1 MRKSGYTRHTTHY
14 GYDYD
19 FYYNMVTTENIIKT
33 QMQIVCS
40 KAELL
45 KGIQIVQSAVSSK
58 STLPVLTNILIETKT
73 NQLKLAATDL
83 EVGVRCFIKAEVVKE
98 GALTVPAKT
107 FSDFVKTLPDNQEIK
122 ITTEDATRMDVR
134 SGKTRCVLLGLPK
147 EDFPVLP
154 EFPEDNSVA
163 MEAKTLLEMI
173 RKTSFAASTDETR
186 YILNG
191 VYFILDKGIARMV
204 ATDGRR
210 LSYMARPVQEKKTNV
225 SVIIPSKAIR
235 EVERLLVTEGLGADV
250 VKISVTENQVA
261 FKLLDTVVISR
272 LIDGHFPNYDQVI
285 PKSAE
290 IRVQL
295 AAKDLLMMTQ
305 RAALGSGDRGGA
317 VRFIL
322 EKGRLRATGSAQG
335 RVEVEDELPV
345 DYAGATLEIAF
356 NPQFVVDVLKNGD
369 ASQVWLELTTSLNP
383 GVIRP
388 VGDDQMLSVIMPMRV

>member
-1 MRKSGYTRHTTHY
+1 
-14 GYDYD
+14 
-19 FYYNMVTTENIIKT
+19 
-33 QMQIVCS
+33 MQIVCS
-40 KAELL
+40 KSELL

-58 STLPVLTNILIETKT
+58 STLPVLSNILIETRA

-83 EVGVRCFIKAEVVKE
+83 EVGVRCLIKAEIVKE

-107 FSDFVKTLPDNQEIK
+107 FSDFVKTLPDTQEIK
-122 ITTEDATRMDVR
+122 ILMEDATRMEVR

-154 EFPEDNSVA
+154 EFPEENSVV
-163 MEAKTLLEMI
+163 MESKTLLDMI
-173 RKTSFAASTDETR
+173 RKTSFSASIDETR

-191 VYFILDKGIARMV
+191 VYFILDKGTARMV

-210 LSYMARPVQEKKTNV
+210 LAFMARPVQEKKINLA
-225 SVIIPSKAIR
+225 VIIPSKAIH
-235 EVERLLVTEGLGADV
+235 EVERLLLTEGMGTDT

-261 FKLLDTVVISR
+261 FKIDETVIISR

-285 PKSAE
+285 PKSAD
-290 IRVQL
+290 IRVQI
-295 AAKDLLMMTQ
+295 ASKDLLMMTQ
-305 RAALGSGDRGGA
+305 RAALGSADRGGA
-317 VRFIL
+317 VRFNL
-322 EKGRLRATGSAQG
+322 EKGKLRATGTAQG

-345 DYAGATLEIAF
+345 DYNGNSLEIAF
-356 NPQFVVDVLKNGD
+356 NPQFVQDILKNID
-369 ASQVWLELTTSLNP
+369 SSQVWLELTTSLNP

>member
-1 MRKSGYTRHTTHY
+1 MTNTKELT
-14 GYDYD
+14 
-19 FYYNMVTTENIIKT
+19 KT
-33 QMQIVCS
+33 VMQILCS
-40 KAELL
+40 KEELS

-58 STLPVLTNILIETKT
+58 STLPVLSNILLETKG

-83 EVGVRCFIKAEVVKE
+83 EVGVRCLIKAEVVKE

-107 FSDFVKTLPDNQEIK
+107 FSDFVRTLPENQEIK
-122 ITTEDATRMDVR
+122 ILVEDSTRMEVR

-154 EFPEDNSVA
+154 EFPEENSVV
-163 MEAKTLLEMI
+163 MESELLLGMI
-173 RKTSFAASTDETR
+173 KKTSFAVSTDETR

-191 VYFILDKGIARMV
+191 VYFMLDKGTARMV

-210 LSYMARPVQEKKTNV
+210 LAFVACTVAEKKLNV
-225 SVIIPSKAIR
+225 AVIIPAKAIR
-235 EVERLLVTEGLGADV
+235 EVERLLVNEGLRAQS
-250 VKISVTENQVA
+250 VKVSVTENQVA
-261 FKLLDTVVISR
+261 FKLGDTVIISR

-295 AAKDLLMMTQ
+295 VTKDLLSMTQ

-317 VRFIL
+317 VRFSL
-322 EKGRLRATGSAQG
+322 EKGKLRASGSAQG

-345 DYAGATLEIAF
+345 EYSGGNLEIAF
-356 NPQFVVDVLKNGD
+356 NPQFVLDVLKNTE
-369 ASQVWLELTTSLNP
+369 ASQIWLELTTPLNP

-388 VGDDQMLSVIMPMRV
+388 VGDEQMLSVIMPMRV

>member
-1 MRKSGYTRHTTHY
+1 
-14 GYDYD
+14 
-19 FYYNMVTTENIIKT
+19 MVTTENLIKT

-58 STLPVLTNILIETKT
+58 STLPVLSNILIETKT

-83 EVGVRCFIKAEVVKE
+83 EVGVRCLIKAEVVKE
-98 GALTVPAKT
+98 GALTIPAKT
-107 FSDFVKTLPDNQEIK
+107 FSDFVKTLPDSQEIK
-122 ITTEDATRMDVR
+122 ITTEDAVKMEVR

-154 EFPEDNSVA
+154 EFPEENSVV
-163 MEAKTLLEMI
+163 MEAKILLEMI

-191 VYFILDKGIARMV
+191 VYFMLDKGMARMV

-210 LSYMARPVQEKKTNV
+210 LAYISRPVQEKKVNV
-225 SVIIPSKAIR
+225 AVIIPSKAIR
-235 EVERLLVTEGLGADV
+235 EVERLLVTEGLGADT
-250 VKISVTENQVA
+250 VKVSVTENQVA
-261 FKLLDTVVISR
+261 FKVGETVIISR

-285 PKSAE
+285 PKSADV
-290 IRVQL
+290 RVQL
-295 AAKDLLMMTQ
+295 ASKDLLTMTQ

-317 VRFIL
+317 VRFSL
-322 EKGRLRATGSAQG
+322 EKGRLRATGAAQG

-345 DYAGATLEIAF
+345 DYAGANLEIAF
-356 NPQFVVDVLKNGD
+356 NPQFVQDVLKNID

-388 VGDDQMLSVIMPMRV
+388 MGDDEMLSVIMPMRV